1 MFAPR
6 SSLHRLAVRL
16 GDERWAGNDI
26 TKEIVKVK
34 AEMTAKAVPQRH
46 PRALRVLHWL
56 IAALIIAALL
66 FGTFIMARL
75 PNSDPGKPFALLK
88 HMLAGTAILGLSIAR
103 MVVRAKSPRLAP
115 MSSGMVW
122 ADRIVPVVHRVFDA
136 LVLLMVG
143 SGVVMA
149 LASGLPETVFLGRG
163 VLPER
168 LDPVALHALHVFV
181 ARLLAAFLALHVAGA
196 FYHQF
201 VLRDGL
207 ISRMSLRLT
216 RQFDGAAS

>member
-1 MFAPR
+1 
-6 SSLHRLAVRL
+6 V
-16 GDERWAGNDI
+16 E
-26 TKEIVKVK
+26 VK
-34 AEMTAKAVPQRH
+34 AETIAKPKTAAKRH

-56 IAALIIAALL
+56 IAALIIAALV

-88 HMLAGTAILGLSIAR
+88 HMLTGTVIFGLSVAR
-103 MVVRAKSPRLAP
+103 LLVRAKAPRLAP
-115 MSSGMVW
+115 MSSGMAW
-122 ADRIVPVVHRVFDA
+122 ADRIVPLVHRIFDA

-143 SGVVMA
+143 SGLVMA
-149 LASGLPETVFLGRG
+149 LVSGLPQTVFLGRG
-163 VLPER
+163 ALPEH

-181 ARLLAAFLALHVAGA
+181 ARLLAAVLALHVAGA

-207 ISRMSLRLT
+207 ISRMSLRAMRRL
-216 RQFDGAAS
+216 DGAVS

>member
-1 MFAPR
+1 M
-6 SSLHRLAVRL
+6 
-16 GDERWAGNDI
+16 
-26 TKEIVKVK
+26 KVEEQADATTQPK
-34 AEMTAKAVPQRH
+34 SAAKRH

-66 FGTFIMARL
+66 FGTFVMARL
-75 PNSDPGKPFALLK
+75 PNSDPAKPFALLK
-88 HMLAGTAILGLSIAR
+88 HMLAGIAILGLSVAR
-103 MVVRAKSPRLAP
+103 MIVRAKAPRLAP
-115 MSSGMVW
+115 MSSGMAW
-122 ADRIVPVVHRVFDA
+122 ADRIVPLVHRVFDA

-163 VLPER
+163 ALPEH

-181 ARLLAAFLALHVAGA
+181 ARLLAAVLALHVAGA

-201 VLRDGL
+201 ILRDGL
-207 ISRMSLRLT
+207 ISRMSLRAL
-216 RQFDGAAS
+216 RQLDGAAS